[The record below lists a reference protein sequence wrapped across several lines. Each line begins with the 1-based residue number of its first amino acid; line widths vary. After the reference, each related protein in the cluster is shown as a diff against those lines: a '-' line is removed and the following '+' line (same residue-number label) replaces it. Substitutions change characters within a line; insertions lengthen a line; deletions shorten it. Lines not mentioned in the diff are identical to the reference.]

1 MTDNPI
7 DPPAF
12 AALLDSIGG
21 DREFLTELIETF
33 FSDAPAQ
40 FAILKSSLAEGHAE
54 TFRRAAHSFK
64 SNAAS
69 FGATNL
75 TALCKRLEDLGK
87 SGDLSSAADLLA
99 EAEAEYEQV
108 RAVLEMEIASPRLR
122 RGSQ

>member
-7 DPPAF
+7 NPPAF

-21 DREFLTELIETF
+21 DREFLKELIETF
-33 FSDAPAQ
+33 FTDAPEQ
-40 FAILKSSLAEGHAE
+40 FALLKSSLAEGHAE

-75 TALCKRLEDLGK
+75 AALCKQLEDLGK
-87 SGDLSSAADLLA
+87 SGDLSTAGRLLV
-99 EAEAEYEQV
+99 ETEAEYEQV
-108 RAVLEMEIASPRLR
+108 RFALQEVLSH
-122 RGSQ
+122 GDS